1 MAILLGFAPWIVFWI
16 LVGNVPFAVSALAA
30 LAVAIA
36 ACVIDR
42 IAGSRAGALE
52 IGAVGTFLV
61 LTGLAFT
68 TGEPF
73 MARWMQPLSNVGIL
87 VVVLTSV
94 LVGKPVMRE
103 LVAAEQ
109 PAKTAN
115 SESFSRIATLL
126 TWMWLSAFAGMTVSS
141 LIPPVV
147 ERDASILDTTKPLS
161 FICYWVIP
169 VALFSSAAVASRV
182 LSSKLATAAANVAH
196 KTTFVAYS
204 EATIDELYFL
214 AQEHAKRE
222 VGPGRDPYDI
232 KVGGLGTPLVGDES
246 RQSWPA
252 TYKVRER
259 RS

>member
-1 MAILLGFAPWIVFWI
+1 MAILLGFAPWIVFWV
-16 LVGNVPFAVSALAA
+16 LVGNVPFAVSAVVA
-30 LAVAIA
+30 LAVAVAAYVIA
-36 ACVIDR
+36 R
-42 IAGSRAGALE
+42 ITGPRAGALE

-61 LTGLAFT
+61 LAALAFT
-68 TGEPF
+68 TGESF
-73 MARWMQPLSNVGIL
+73 MARWLQPLSNVGIFL
-87 VVVLTSV
+87 VVLTGV
-94 LVGKPVMRE
+94 LIGKPVMRE
-103 LVAAEQ
+103 LAAAEQ

-126 TWMWLSAFAGMTVSS
+126 TWMWLATFAGMTVSS

-147 ERDASILDTTKPLS
+147 DHDATILDTTKPVS
-161 FICYWVIP
+161 FVCYWVIP
-169 VALFSSAAVASRV
+169 FALFGSAAVASRV
-182 LSSKLATAAANVAH
+182 LSSKLATAVANVAH

-214 AQEHAKRE
+214 AHEHAKRE